1 MTKFVALFVLLAL
14 GACGGGG
21 LDLNGPVNLNFASGS
36 INVDPGAVTC
46 TGCTIPI
53 TVPGAEPA
61 ASAASA
67 P

>member
-14 GACGGGG
+14 SACGGGG
-21 LDLNGPVNLNFASGS
+21 LDLNGPITVNVAEGA
-36 INVDPGAVTC
+36 VQVQPGAVNCSTC
-46 TGCTIPI
+46 TFPI